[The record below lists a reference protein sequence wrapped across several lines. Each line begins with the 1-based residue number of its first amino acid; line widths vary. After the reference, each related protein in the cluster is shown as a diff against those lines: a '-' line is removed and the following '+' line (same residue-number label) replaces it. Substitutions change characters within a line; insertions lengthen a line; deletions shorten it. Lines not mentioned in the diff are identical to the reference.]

1 LRTGSDRQPAAR
13 IINTVAGAASLSK
26 VRGAS
31 IALAICL
38 LRGLPLHAAAPA
50 IIDDEGRALA
60 LERPAQRIVSL
71 SPGATALLFAAGA
84 GARIV
89 GTASYSD
96 EPAAARTIRR
106 IGDAAGFDAEAII
119 ALRPDVVVAW
129 SGGTS
134 AAQIEKLERLGL
146 RVYRHRITRLDDLP
160 ASLRRLGAL
169 GGTEAAADAAAG
181 TAAARIAALRGK
193 YARSQ
198 RATLLVQVWD
208 RPVYTIGGAQLMSDV
223 VDACGYRNVFADLRD
238 PGPAVSIEA
247 VVVRDPA
254 VIVALAPQDSQARE
268 WLQGWRAIP
277 TMSAVRNGRLIA
289 LSDARLSRLGPS
301 IIDAA
306 EELCARL
313 AAR

>member
-1 LRTGSDRQPAAR
+1 LC
-13 IINTVAGAASLSK
+13 K

-31 IALAICL
+31 VALAICL
-38 LRGLPLHAAAPA
+38 LRMLPLHAAAPA

-96 EPAAARTIRR
+96 EPAAARAIRR

-129 SGGTS
+129 IGGTS

-146 RVYRHRITRLDDLP
+146 RVYRHRILRLDDLP
-160 ASLRRLGAL
+160 ASLQRLGAL
-169 GGTEAAADAAAG
+169 SGTAAAADAAAR
-181 TAAARIAALRGK
+181 TAAGRIAALRAK
-193 YARSQ
+193 YAQ
-198 RATLLVQVWD
+198 GQHATLLIQVWD
-208 RPVYTIGGAQLMSDV
+208 RPVYTVGGTQLLSDV
-223 VDACGYRNVFADLRD
+223 IDACGYRNVFADLRD

-247 VVVRDPA
+247 VLARDPA
-254 VIVALAPQDSQARE
+254 VIIALAPQDTLARE
-268 WLQGWRAIP
+268 WLQSWRVMP
-277 TMSAVRNGRLIA
+277 TMSAVRNDRLLA